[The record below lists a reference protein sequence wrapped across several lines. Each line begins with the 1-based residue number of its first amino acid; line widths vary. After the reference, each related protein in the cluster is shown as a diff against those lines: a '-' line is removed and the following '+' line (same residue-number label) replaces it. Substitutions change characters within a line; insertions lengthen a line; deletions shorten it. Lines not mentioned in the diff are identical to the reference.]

1 MIKLLIIPIVIGT
14 ILLLFAC
21 NDTDKNQPTDEQ
33 LRQLTD
39 STQQVSTEKPQQP
52 SNEQKVF
59 LAFYQSFTTAIESK
73 NAAKVNAFIDETFG
87 VYFIESNGAMPSF
100 TRVDD
105 VAKFKSVRGEL
116 FFALNFNQLNQQ
128 PVFEELPKIICDVTP
143 YDKQGCFAK
152 KINLFVNDEFWY
164 VTDLNEKEKQ
174 AISVFA
180 EKIDFTVVNTS
191 TGKFYFTKNGDFWKI
206 GFIDLRIPCE
216 A

>member
-1 MIKLLIIPIVIGT
+1 MIKLLIIPITIGAV
-14 ILLLFAC
+14 LLFAC
-21 NDTDKNQPTDEQ
+21 NDTKENQPSNEQ
-33 LRQLTD
+33 LSSD

-52 SNEQKVF
+52 SDEQKAF
-59 LAFYQSFTTAIESK
+59 LTFYQSFTTAVESK

-100 TRVDD
+100 SRVDD
-105 VAKFKSVRGEL
+105 VAKFKSVHGEL
-116 FFALNFNQLNQQ
+116 FFALNFNKLNQQ
-128 PVFEELPKIICDVTP
+128 PIFEELPKIICDASP

-152 KINLFVNDEFWY
+152 KINPFVNDEFWY

-191 TGKFYFTKNGDFWKI
+191 TGKFYFTKNSSSWKI

>member
-1 MIKLLIIPIVIGT
+1 MKKKLITPITIGS

-21 NDTDKNQPTDEQ
+21 NDANENQPTDGQ
-33 LRQLTD
+33 LISET
-39 STQQVSTEKPQQP
+39 TQQVSTEKPQQP
-52 SNEQKVF
+52 SDEQKVF
-59 LAFYQSFTTAIESK
+59 LTFYQSFTAAIESK
-73 NAAKVNAFIDETFG
+73 KAVNVNTFIDETFG

-100 TRVDD
+100 KRIND
-105 VAKFKSVRGEL
+105 VTKFKSVHEEL
-116 FFALNFNQLNQQ
+116 FFSLNFKDLQQ
-128 PVFEELPKIICDVTP
+128 TLVFEELPKIICDATP
-143 YDKQGCFAK
+143 YDKQGCFAQ
-152 KINLFVNDEFWY
+152 KINPFANDEFWY

-191 TGKFYFTKNGDFWKI
+191 TGKFYFTKKGDSWKI

>member
-1 MIKLLIIPIVIGT
+1 MIKLLLSGFV
-14 ILLLFAC
+14 LLMFTC
-21 NDTDKNQPTDEQ
+21 NDTDENQPVEENNATETTQ
-33 LRQLTD
+33 RVASEESKKLSSEETAFLT
-39 STQQVSTEKPQQP
+39 
-52 SNEQKVF
+52 
-59 LAFYQSFTTAIESK
+59 FYQSFTTAVESK

-87 VYFIESNGAMPSF
+87 VYFIESNGAMPNF
-100 TRVDD
+100 KRVND
-105 VAKFKSVRGEL
+105 VAKFKSVREEL
-116 FFALNFNQLNQQ
+116 FFALNFKDLQQ
-128 PVFEELPKIICDVTP
+128 TPVFEELPKIICDATP

-152 KINLFVNDEFWY
+152 KINPFVNDEFWY

-191 TGKFYFTKNGDFWKI
+191 IGKFYFIKNGDSWKI